1 MARLRPSLRLFP
13 LGLPRL
19 ALSRHTRFAL
29 LLILTAALIE
39 VFLHTQRWAVRQP
52 EHELDEPFY
61 TSCQEPAIDQPREK
75 AAMVMLV
82 RNQELM
88 KALKTVQSIEKHFN
102 QWFHYP
108 IVFLNDEPFSKE
120 FISAMNATVSG
131 EARFELVPKKEWLF
145 PEWMDVADA
154 KASIKAQGEAGIL
167 YAGLETYHHMCRFYS
182 G

>member
-1 MARLRPSLRLFP
+1 MISLRSFP
-13 LGLPRL
+13 RFT
-19 ALSRHTRFAL
+19 LSRHTRLAL
-29 LLILTAALIE
+29 LLVLTAAILE
-39 VFLHTQRWAVRQP
+39 VILHTRSWAVRQP
-52 EHELDEPFY
+52 DHELDSPFY

-102 QWFHYP
+102 QWYHYP
-108 IVFLNDEPFSKE
+108 VVFLNDEAFSEE
-120 FISAMNATVSG
+120 FVSVMNASVSG
-131 EARFELVPKKEWLF
+131 EARFELVPKRDWLF
-145 PEWMDVADA
+145 PEWMDVNDA
-154 KASIKAQGEAGIL
+154 KKAVEKQGREGIL